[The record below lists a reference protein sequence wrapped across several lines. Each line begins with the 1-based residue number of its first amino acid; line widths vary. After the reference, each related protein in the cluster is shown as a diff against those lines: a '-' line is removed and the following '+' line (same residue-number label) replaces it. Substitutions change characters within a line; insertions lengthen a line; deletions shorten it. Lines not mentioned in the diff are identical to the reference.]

1 MIACSYRFDWNLAL
15 QEAEEKEAGIDAAT
29 IADIIAGFPRDMF
42 SAIKWRIVPD
52 PDEFFR
58 TLSIM
63 TLDILHAGPNSL
75 AK

>member
-1 MIACSYRFDWNLAL
+1 
-15 QEAEEKEAGIDAAT
+15 
-29 IADIIAGFPRDMF
+29 MF

-58 TLSIM
+58 NLSLM
-63 TLDILHAGPNSL
+63 ALDILHAGPNSI